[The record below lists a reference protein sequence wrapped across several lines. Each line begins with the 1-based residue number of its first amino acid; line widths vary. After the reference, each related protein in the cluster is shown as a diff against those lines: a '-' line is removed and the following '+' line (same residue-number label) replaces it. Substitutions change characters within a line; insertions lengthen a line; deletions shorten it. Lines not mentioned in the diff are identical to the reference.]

1 MPFNIAQFNSAI
13 SKSSIAHTSH
23 FEGFIVGGPGTYS
36 KSGRIQPNALGRSG
50 LELGMRFR
58 IESVNLPGRTLVTL
72 DQNYNGPVRAI
83 PYRFN
88 VQPVS
93 MSIILSKDMRE
104 RETFMKWQDFFI
116 GHYRTGNGTG
126 FPGFFDT
133 RYYDEGIGRIQILQ
147 YSYPLGVVENSTTPQ
162 AAASPPSVRTT
173 GAKYELQTIVT
184 LHEAF
189 PMTVNDIQMS
199 WADEGYAKLQ
209 VEIRYRYATEFN
221 KNFGSQAEFRN
232 NRSVSAAA
240 VDKSTNQVI
249 KDNPG
254 S

>member
-1 MPFNIAQFNSAI
+1 MPFNIAEFNSAI

-36 KSGRIQPNALGRSG
+36 RSGQIRPNALGRSG
-50 LELGMRFR
+50 LEGGMRFR

-93 MSIILSKDMRE
+93 MTIILSKDMRE
-104 RETFMKWQDFFI
+104 REAFMKWQDFFI
-116 GHYRTGNGTG
+116 GHYRTGDATG
-126 FPGFFDT
+126 FAGLFDT

-147 YSYPLGVVENSTTPQ
+147 YSYPLGDSSGNTAGSE
-162 AAASPPSVRTT
+162 
-173 GAKYELQTIVT
+173 YELQTTVT

-189 PMTVNDIQMS
+189 PVAVNDIQMA
-199 WADEGYAKLQ
+199 WTDEGYAKLQ

-221 KNFGSQAEFRN
+221 KNFGSQADFKA
-232 NRSVSAAA
+232 NRSVQRASTT
-240 VDKSTNQVI
+240 TNQTVNQFI
-249 KDNPG
+249 QDNPG
-254 S
+254 SFGQ

>member
-1 MPFNIAQFNSAI
+1 MPFNIAEFNSAI

-36 KSGRIQPNALGRSG
+36 RSGQIRPNALGRSG
-50 LELGMRFR
+50 VESGMRFR

-72 DQNYNGPVRAI
+72 DQNYNGPVRAL

-93 MSIILSKDMRE
+93 MTIILSKDMRE
-104 RETFMKWQDFFI
+104 REAFMKWQDFFI
-116 GHYRTGNGTG
+116 GHYRTGDGTG
-126 FPGFFDT
+126 FAGFFDT

-147 YSYPLGVVENSTTPQ
+147 YSYPLGD
-162 AAASPPSVRTT
+162 ASGNTA
-173 GAKYELQTIVT
+173 GAEYELQTIVT

-189 PMTVNDIQMS
+189 PISVNDIQMA
-199 WADEGYAKLQ
+199 WTDEGYAKLQ

-232 NRSVSAAA
+232 NRSVERA
-240 VDKSTNQVI
+240 STATDQSVNQFI

-254 S
+254 AFGQ

>member
-1 MPFNIAQFNSAI
+1 MPFNVAEFNSAI
-13 SKSSIAHTSH
+13 KKSSIAHTSH

-36 KSGRIQPNALGRSG
+36 RSGKIRPNALGRSG
-50 LELGMRFR
+50 VELGMRFR

-72 DQNYNGPVRAI
+72 DQNYNGPVRAL

-93 MSIILSKDMRE
+93 MTIILSKDMRE
-104 RETFMKWQDFFI
+104 REAFMKWQDFFI
-116 GHYRTGNGTG
+116 GHYRTGDGTG
-126 FPGFFDT
+126 FAGLFDT

-147 YSYPLGVVENSTTPQ
+147 YSYPLADANGKT
-162 AAASPPSVRTT
+162 A

-189 PMTVNDIQMS
+189 PITVNDIQMA
-199 WADEGYAKLQ
+199 WTDEGYAKLQ

-221 KNFGSQAEFRN
+221 KNFGSQADFRN
-232 NRSVSAAA
+232 NRSVQRAAA
-240 VDKSTNQVI
+240 TEQTVNQFI
-249 KDNPG
+249 QDNPG
-254 S
+254 SFDL